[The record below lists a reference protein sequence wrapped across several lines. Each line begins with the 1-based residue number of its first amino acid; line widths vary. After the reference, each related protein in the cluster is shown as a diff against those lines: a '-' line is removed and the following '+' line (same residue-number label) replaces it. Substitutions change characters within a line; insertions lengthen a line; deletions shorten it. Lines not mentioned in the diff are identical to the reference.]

1 MKKIINTILLAGFLV
16 NATAFAN
23 APAGLQISSAI
34 NAIITNTANSQLIHQ
49 TAPKSALDWEKLDL
63 NNAELIQF
71 QQGGDLSVLN
81 RINNIPA
88 QQIFGTIVQ
97 DDSLYLINSSG
108 ILFPEGS
115 VVLGC
120 TAGLSASTSNGLT
133 IGCTGDL
140 SLKGGFIQGNS
151 PLVSAVPEPST
162 YLMMLLG
169 LVGVICLG
177 HIKRIFLHINV
188 QQLYAAT
195 TFYSPK

>member
-34 NAIITNTANSQLIHQ
+34 NAIITNTANSQLINQ

>member
-108 ILFPEGS
+108 ILLPEGS

>member
-108 ILFPEGS
+108 ILLPEGS

-120 TAGLSASTSNGLT
+120 TSVLSASTSNGLT
-133 IGCTGDL
+133 IGCTGDHL
-140 SLKGGFIQGNS
+140 LKGGFIEGNS

-169 LVGVICLG
+169 LVGIICLA

-188 QQLYAAT
+188 QQLSAAT
-195 TFYSPK
+195 TFYSLK